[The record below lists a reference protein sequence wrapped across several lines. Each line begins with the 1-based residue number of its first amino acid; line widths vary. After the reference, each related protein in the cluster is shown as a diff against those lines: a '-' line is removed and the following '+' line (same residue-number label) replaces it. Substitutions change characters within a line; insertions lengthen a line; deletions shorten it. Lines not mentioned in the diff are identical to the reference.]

1 MSSMRLRPDQ
11 VEALKRFE
19 RPADVI
25 HCAVRRWLKGEIV
38 IGNNRKKENGAKLL
52 LFPIWRKPDGLRD
65 DEIRAILD
73 AHLQT
78 PIDYSKQIAENDRLI
93 AELFSALPQ
102 YIEGENGTIL

>member
-25 HCAVRRWLKGEIV
+25 HCAVRRWRKGEIV
-38 IGNNRKKENGAKLL
+38 IGNGEKQKRSEKLL

-65 DEIRAILD
+65 DQIRAILD
-73 AHLQT
+73 AHLAA
-78 PIDYSKQIAENDRLI
+78 PIDYSKQTAECDRLI

-102 YIEGENGTIL
+102 YIEGENAG

>member
-11 VEALKRFE
+11 VEALRKFE

-25 HCAVRRWLKGEIV
+25 HCAVRRWRAKEIV
-38 IGNNRKKENGAKLL
+38 IGNAPKEKKSAKLL

-65 DEIRAILD
+65 DQIRAIID
-73 AHLQT
+73 AHLQA

-93 AELFSALPQ
+93 ADLFSALPK
-102 YIEGENGTIL
+102 YIEGENAG